1 MPTVNIHAAKSQ
13 LSRLLDAAV
22 AGEEVII
29 AKAGK
34 PIARLVP
41 IEQKKER
48 RKLGTLAGQ
57 VPCPGRLRRPAAGRH
72 TGCLRRALMRF
83 LLDTHLLL
91 WALNDPERLGGATR
105 DAIEDPANDILFSI
119 ASIWEV
125 AIKHGSAVPTLQSEP
140 RRSPGSTGARL
151 CRTADPVA
159 VRVDRCRFADA
170 SP

>member
-57 VPCPGRLRRPAAGRH
+57 FHVPDDFETRCRTTYWMPSKGGDAFPVGYPSAA
-72 TGCLRRALMRF
+72 L
-83 LLDTHLLL
+83 
-91 WALNDPERLGGATR
+91 
-105 DAIEDPANDILFSI
+105 
-119 ASIWEV
+119 
-125 AIKHGSAVPTLQSEP
+125 
-140 RRSPGSTGARL
+140 GAR
-151 CRTADPVA
+151 
-159 VRVDRCRFADA
+159 
-170 SP
+170 

>member
-41 IEQKKER
+41 IERTHER

-57 VPCPGRLRRPAAGRH
+57 FRVPDDFDDPLPDEILDAFEGR
-72 TGCLRRALMRF
+72 
-83 LLDTHLLL
+83 
-91 WALNDPERLGGATR
+91 
-105 DAIEDPANDILFSI
+105 
-119 ASIWEV
+119 
-125 AIKHGSAVPTLQSEP
+125 
-140 RRSPGSTGARL
+140 
-151 CRTADPVA
+151 
-159 VRVDRCRFADA
+159 
-170 SP
+170 